1 MHFQEYSR
9 IDPHTKGLAI
19 FDRDGTLIE
28 NVKGLS
34 KTENVKWLPGR
45 LEVLQ
50 ELSKKGFTI
59 AIATNQGAVEE
70 GLISESKLV
79 KIHDYIV
86 GQAEENGINIWSTIY
101 CPHSKELTGKTC
113 LCRKPKPGMIVKL
126 IKEYGVQHSCK
137 ALFGDSD
144 TDIQAAKSSGHALDS
159 FLVSEDNFQEKVRN
173 WISQS

>member
-1 MHFQEYSR
+1 MHFKEYSKVN
-9 IDPHTKGLAI
+9 PSTKGLAI

-28 NVKGLS
+28 NIKGLS

-45 LEVLQ
+45 IEVLR

-79 KIHDYIV
+79 NLHDDIV
-86 GQAEENGINIWSTIY
+86 RQARENGIVIWSTIY

-113 LCRKPKPGMIVKL
+113 FCRKPKPGMIVKL
-126 IKEYGVQHSCK
+126 IKEYGIQESHK

-144 TDIQAAKSSGHALDS
+144 TDIQAANSCGHFLDS
-159 FLVSEDNFQEKVRN
+159 FLITENNFQEKVRN